1 MTQVKSEV
9 KYVEEK
15 KFEENLADL
24 EAIVQKVEEWG
35 RGSWSLLQNSKKN
48 EIVKRIAR
56 YLGSSRE
63 NLGQG
68 HAGRWYWSGSSMRQE
83 EKQK

>member
-1 MTQVKSEV
+1 MSK
-9 KYVEEK
+9 EK

-24 EAIVQKVEEWG
+24 EAIVQNWKVGMWLLKK
-35 RGSWSLLQNSKKN
+35 LLQNSKRN
-48 EIVKRIAR
+48 EVVKRIAR

-68 HAGRWYWSGSSMRQE
+68 HAGRWY
-83 EKQK
+83 